1 MTRRSRWTTAFSVLA
16 LLSPGLSLADS
27 PKAEPDLTGFKTVE
41 TAITAPIT
49 RGPVPTAEAD
59 SPVYL
64 GILLD
69 PDSKQPLV
77 VVDVDLDSPA
87 AKAGVKPGD
96 VLLKVNGQAISDGEA
111 LLEVLRTKFAGEP
124 IELALSR
131 RDKPVS
137 VIAILTRWSRPMPAT
152 GRVRVGLG
160 VEVAAVKEGEGVTIE
175 QILPGSVADR
185 ARLKVGEVLL
195 KIDEVALTGPAQLND
210 LVDSKRA
217 QGTIVATLR
226 LAEKDVELKI
236 KLDPEPTSEGR
247 PFVAGDGTG
256 PGGGPR
262 GGGGPGGGQRGGG
275 GLGGYWTKPS
285 FRLAIVC
292 VEYPDVKHNPKISNE
307 AWNEALFSEGTYNKT
322 NVTGQAVH
330 GSFRDYF
337 LEQSCG
343 YFKVEGKVFDW
354 VEVSKKLA
362 EYATGN
368 RMALLTESL
377 DKVLARDGKD
387 ALKDFDGVFFLYAG
401 PRYPAP
407 RGSLYWPHRASV
419 SHQGKRWPYFIVEEG
434 GPRMQG
440 LSVLCH
446 EFGHMLGLPDLYAR
460 PENPGMEGLG
470 SWCNMSQQP
479 NRMIPEHFGAW
490 VKEKVG
496 WLKPAVIDPTV
507 KQKLVLAPIE
517 NSPKECFKILIRP
530 DGSEYLLL
538 ENRRKTG
545 FDQSLPAEG
554 LLIWHVLGNRPILK
568 ESHGIEGPSGPR
580 MLLNE
585 VPYPSGANDAYTPY
599 TTPSSRSPLG
609 GGLPVSITNIRRL
622 PDGRIAFH
630 VGYEYE

>member
-1 MTRRSRWTTAFSVLA
+1 M
-16 LLSPGLSLADS
+16 LSPGLASADS
-27 PKAEPDLTGFKTVE
+27 PKPDLNQGGFKTVE
-41 TAITAPIT
+41 TATTASIA
-49 RGPVPTAEAD
+49 RGSVRGNEAD

-69 PDSKQPLV
+69 PDAQQPLV
-77 VVDVDLDSPA
+77 IADVDLDSPA
-87 AKAGVKPGD
+87 SKAGIKPGD
-96 VLLKVNGQAISDGEA
+96 ILLKVNGQAIKDGEA
-111 LLEVLRTKFAGEP
+111 LVEVLRTKFSGEP
-124 IELALSR
+124 IELSLTR
-131 RDKPVS
+131 QDKPVS
-137 VIAILTRWSRPMPAT
+137 VIVILAHWSRVMPAS
-152 GRVRVGLG
+152 GRIRTGLG
-160 VEVAAVKEGEGVTIE
+160 VQVAAGKEGEGLTIE
-175 QILPGSVADR
+175 QVIPGSVADR
-185 ARLKVGEVLL
+185 AKLKVGEVLL
-195 KIDEVALTGPAQLND
+195 KIDDIALTGAAQFND
-210 LVDSKRA
+210 LVDSKRSA
-217 QGTIVATLR
+217 GTFVATLR
-226 LAEKDVELKI
+226 IAEKDVDLKV

-247 PFVAGDGTG
+247 PFGAGDGGG
-256 PGGGPR
+256 PGAGPG
-262 GGGGPGGGQRGGG
+262 GGGGPGAGGGQRG

-292 VEYPDVKHNPKISNE
+292 VEYPDVKHNPKITNE

-343 YFKVEGKVFDW
+343 YFKVDGKVFDW

-401 PRYPAP
+401 PRYPGP

-419 SHQGKRWPYFIVEEG
+419 SYQGKRWPYFIVDEG

-470 SWCNMSQQP
+470 NWCNMSQQP
-479 NRMIPEHFGAW
+479 NRMIPQHFGAW

-517 NSPKECFKILIRP
+517 NSPKECFKVLIRP

-545 FDQSLPAEG
+545 FDQSVPAEG
-554 LLIWHVLGNRPILK
+554 LLIWHVLGNRPTLQ

-580 MLLNE
+580 MILNE

-622 PDGRIAFH
+622 PDGRISFH
-630 VGYEYE
+630 IGYEYE